1 MWSVVEALERFIQ
14 SLELTETQREEVSR
28 QHTLV
33 REELRRRLRSKTD
46 FLSGSYSRNTV
57 IRPLHDIDLFVVL
70 GPEAAPPSPPVPG
83 ALFKP
88 SAQGLTPD
96 AALKWV
102 RQALKE
108 AWPNKDLARLQHHS
122 VNTGFTKSG
131 IDFDVVPAYELPDQ
145 QVYLIPDREGGT
157 WIRTNPRLHQQ
168 LSTEAN
174 ERSGKKLKPLLKA
187 VKHWNRRHDSSP
199 LRSFHL
205 EAMSYHALPRFME
218 GYLEPLEVLF
228 SQLARLV
235 RLPCPDP
242 AGLGPNVDARMSS
255 TQREAARQLLASA
268 ANEVR
273 LAREERTS
281 RPEQAHA
288 RLRKL
293 FGDEYRYR

>member
-1 MWSVVEALERFIQ
+1 MWSVAEALERFIQ
-14 SLELTETQREEVSR
+14 SLELTEKQKEEVIR
-28 QHTLV
+28 QHTMV
-33 REELRRRLRSKTD
+33 REKLRQLLKSKTD
-46 FLSGSYSRNTV
+46 FLSGSYSRNTA

-70 GPEAAPPSPPVPG
+70 GVAASPPPPPTLDS
-83 ALFKP
+83 LFKQ

-96 AALKWV
+96 AVLKLV
-102 RQALKE
+102 RQALKD

-122 VNTGFTKSG
+122 VNTGFRESG

-145 QVYLIPDREGGT
+145 EGYLIPERQGGQ

-187 VKHWNRRHDSSP
+187 VKRWNGRQDSSP

-205 EAMSYHALPRFME
+205 EAMSYDALPSAMQ

-228 SQLARLV
+228 AQLARKVL
-235 RLPCPDP
+235 LPCPDP
-242 AGLGPNVDARMSS
+242 AGLGPNVDARMSGN
-255 TQREAARQLLASA
+255 QREAARQLLASA

-273 LAREERTS
+273 LAREESTS

-293 FGDEYRYR
+293 FGDEYRDR